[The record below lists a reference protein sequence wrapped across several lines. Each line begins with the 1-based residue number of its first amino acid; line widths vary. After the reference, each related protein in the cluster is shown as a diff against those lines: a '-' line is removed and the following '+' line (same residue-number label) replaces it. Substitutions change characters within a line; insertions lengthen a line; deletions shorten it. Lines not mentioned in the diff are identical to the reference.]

1 VKTIALVAKPHKV
14 EAIALAKALPSRYP
28 DRVFLA
34 EPPLAKALGWEL
46 VEESELVKRADLLLV
61 LGGDGS
67 LIHGARLLAG
77 RPVPILG
84 INLGSLGFMTELPSS
99 EMYPVFESVLA
110 GRFQTSSRMK
120 LSCKLYRNGR
130 MILEDQALNEVV
142 VNTGALARLADHEL
156 LMGGQYVTTF
166 KADGVIIATP
176 TGSTAYSL
184 SAGGPIVHPKVDAM
198 IVSPIC
204 PHALTQRPIVTPGDQ
219 TLSLSVSNQVPD
231 FYLTIDG
238 QAGQPLQR
246 GDRLDV
252 ERSPNRVL
260 IISNPKL
267 DYFAIL
273 RQKLRWGER

>member
-1 VKTIALVAKPHKV
+1 
-14 EAIALAKALPSRYP
+14 
-28 DRVFLA
+28 
-34 EPPLAKALGWEL
+34 
-46 VEESELVKRADLLLV
+46 
-61 LGGDGS
+61 
-67 LIHGARLLAG
+67 
-77 RPVPILG
+77 VPILG
-84 INLGSLGFMTELPSS
+84 INLGSLGFMTEIPSS
-99 EMYPVFESVLA
+99 EMYPVLESVLA
-110 GRFQTSSRMK
+110 GHFQTSSRMK

-130 MILEDQALNEVV
+130 LLLEDQALNEVV

-156 LMGGQYVTTF
+156 LMGGQYATTF

-198 IVSPIC
+198 IVSPIS

-219 TLSLSVSNQVPD
+219 PLSLSVSNEVPE

-260 IISNPKL
+260 LISNPQL